1 MITLDIERVQWSW
14 QDVMHRSPLWRAALI
29 RHALKEQTVDAGTP
43 QRNPGV
49 IALRFVELVVRYA
62 ITLAI
67 TWGAVE
73 ASLPA
78 ELRFG
83 ASGLLLFVI
92 FLGIP
97 SILIS
102 FIYGLAS
109 RHTGIAFRG
118 RLAGL
123 LLLPLWFLLA
133 LPPLLPVY
141 AIGQLVFALCMMRTP
156 LMGPP
161 RLRRQA
167 RAALSATARRAHA
180 LASRIGRVAP

>member
-1 MITLDIERVQWSW
+1 M
-14 QDVMHRSPLWRAALI
+14 
-29 RHALKEQTVDAGTP
+29 
-43 QRNPGV
+43 
-49 IALRFVELVVRYA
+49 
-62 ITLAI
+62 AI
-67 TWGAVE
+67 TWEAVE

-123 LLLPLWFLLA
+123 LFLPLWFLLA

-141 AIGQLVFALCMMRTP
+141 AMGQLVFALGMMRTP

-167 RAALSATARRAHA
+167 RAALAAAARRAQA
-180 LASRIGRVAP
+180 LASRIGRVAPEIGTSFVRRPSAAGTSRQRVRAEKGAADDIDGRWRST